1 MATECREVEPREV
14 ETTDRRTSKR
24 GRMNKRRCIKSS
36 ARNRAGDRGII
47 QVMNRYHRL
56 WRLFKER
63 SSNRGPAGAAICA
76 AIRSSGAL
84 AIAVLAIAIAARLA
98 SPPAANAQDSQ
109 DLPKPSEVVKI
120 NTLKLGGA
128 LKPGATSQL
137 EVEAAIL
144 PGWHINSNH
153 PNSADFIRT
162 TLSVTPPAA
171 VKAGAVAYP
180 PADEIAPAFSGGEK
194 LSVFTGTMKFMV
206 PLSAAANFKPAAGAE
221 VAVTLEY
228 QPCNDNICMPPAK
241 VSANASLGSIQPA
254 SAAAQPHAALERARV
269 ALERAR
275 VVAVA
280 FGDSGS
286 DSSGDSADV
295 SSGSD
300 DGGAQAHGSELANI
314 FVVHGMLI
322 GLLAVLLGGLALNLT
337 PCVYPLIG
345 VTIAYFGNQGGGPRK
360 IAVLAVI
367 YVLGIA
373 LTFSLAGV
381 AVALSG
387 GLFGAALQNPLVLI
401 AIAAMLLV
409 LAASSFGVFSLQP
422 PQWLMQRAGVAR
434 PGYLGSLVMGFGM
447 GVVAAPCIGPI
458 VLGLLLMVERSA
470 SPVFGFVLF
479 FTLAIG
485 LGLPYIALA
494 LAAGHIRT
502 LPRSGEW
509 LAWIEQLF
517 GFVLVGLALYFL
529 DPVVRGWT
537 MRIMPY
543 YAAAAGIFLGFI
555 TPAGRQ
561 WRPFLV
567 FRSALGALSLG
578 ALVWM
583 LTFSAAKPATQL
595 AFDPYDVAILNQA
608 RAAKKPV
615 VIDFSASWCV
625 PCREMVRTTF
635 RDPAV
640 IEAASHFVR
649 LQADITDRN
658 NRNTQLALQYE
669 VRGVPTT
676 VFIDKNGRILKR
688 EVGYL
693 NSRRFLSD
701 LREVDEMDSLPE
713 VRATPPTVY
722 TRLAASF

>member
-1 MATECREVEPREV
+1 MDLCGRVRRFFEK
-14 ETTDRRTSKR
+14 RTS
-24 GRMNKRRCIKSS
+24 S
-36 ARNRAGDRGII
+36 RAGARGAKAFSP
-47 QVMNRYHRL
+47 VAL
-56 WRLFKER
+56 
-63 SSNRGPAGAAICA
+63 S
-76 AIRSSGAL
+76 L
-84 AIAVLAIAIAARLA
+84 AILAVAMSVRLGW
-98 SPPAANAQDSQ
+98 PPAAYAQDQPTQ

-120 NTLKLGGA
+120 GMLKLVGT

-137 EVEAAIL
+137 GVEAEIL
-144 PGWHINSNH
+144 SGWHINSNH
-153 PNSADFIRT
+153 PNSADFIPT
-162 TLSVTPPAA
+162 VLSVNPPAGL
-171 VKAGAVAYP
+171 KAGAIKYP

-194 LSVFTGTMKFMV
+194 LSVFTGTMSFTAT
-206 PLSAAANFKPAAGAE
+206 LNAAPGFKPDSGAKF
-221 VAVTLEY
+221 VVTLEY

-241 VSANASLGSIQPA
+241 VSASASLGSLQ
-254 SAAAQPHAALERARV
+254 AAAAVSSPRAVLERAR
-269 ALERAR
+269 L
-275 VVAVA
+275 VAVA
-280 FGDSGS
+280 FGNGDGDSSADSSDVSPDNGGTDASGS
-286 DSSGDSADV
+286 QLG
-295 SSGSD
+295 
-300 DGGAQAHGSELANI
+300 NI

-360 IAVLAVI
+360 ITVLAII

-401 AIAAMLLV
+401 AIAAMLLG
-409 LAASSFGVFSLQP
+409 LAGSSFGLFSLKP
-422 PQWLMQRAGVAR
+422 PQWLMRRAGMAR
-434 PGYLGSLVMGFGM
+434 PGYLGSLVMGLGM

-494 LAAGHIRT
+494 LAAGHIKA

-509 LAWIEQLF
+509 LAWVEQLF

-529 DPVVRGWT
+529 DPVMRGWA

-543 YAAAAGIFLGFI
+543 YAPAAGIFLGFM

-578 ALVWM
+578 ALVW
-583 LTFSAAKPATQL
+583 LILFPAAKPARQL

-608 RAAKKPV
+608 RAAKRPV
-615 VIDFSASWCV
+615 VIDFSADWCI
-625 PCREMVRTTF
+625 PCREMLRTTF

-649 LQADITDRN
+649 LQADVTET
-658 NRNTQLALQYE
+658 NRRTRQLSLQYE
-669 VRGVPTT
+669 IKGVPTT
-676 VFIDKNGRILKR
+676 VFIDKHGRILKR

-693 NSRRFLSD
+693 DAHRFLSD
-701 LREVDEMDSLPE
+701 LREVDEMDGLPE
-713 VRATPPTVY
+713 VRATPPSIYVK
-722 TRLAASF
+722 LAVPL

>member
-1 MATECREVEPREV
+1 
-14 ETTDRRTSKR
+14 
-24 GRMNKRRCIKSS
+24 
-36 ARNRAGDRGII
+36 
-47 QVMNRYHRL
+47 MNRYRRP
-56 WRLFKER
+56 WRLLKEW
-63 SSNRGPAGAAICA
+63 SSNRGPTGAAV
-76 AIRSSGAL
+76 RLSGAL
-84 AIAVLAIAIAARLA
+84 AIAVLAIAIATRLA
-98 SPPAANAQDSQ
+98 LPRAANAQDSQ

-137 EVEAAIL
+137 EVEAEIL
-144 PGWHINSNH
+144 SGWHINSNH

-194 LSVFTGTMKFMV
+194 LSVFTGTIKFMV
-206 PLSAAANFKPAAGAE
+206 PLSAAADFKPDAGAE

-254 SAAAQPHAALERARV
+254 AAAAPRHA

-280 FGDSGS
+280 FSDNGS

-300 DGGAQAHGSELANI
+300 GGGSQAPGSELANI
-314 FVVHGMLI
+314 FVAHGMVI

-409 LAASSFGVFSLQP
+409 LAASSFGMFSLQP

-434 PGYLGSLVMGFGM
+434 PGYLGSLMMGLGM

-470 SPVFGFVLF
+470 SPVFGFALF

-494 LAAGHIRT
+494 LAAGHIRA

-517 GFVLVGLALYFL
+517 GFVLIGLALYFL
-529 DPVVRGWT
+529 DPVARGWP

-625 PCREMVRTTF
+625 PCREMTRTTF

-658 NRNTQLALQYE
+658 NRNTRLALQYE
-669 VRGVPTT
+669 IRGVPTT
-676 VFIDKNGRILKR
+676 VFIDKHGRILKR

-693 NSRRFLSD
+693 NSHRFLSD
-701 LREVDEMDSLPE
+701 LREVDEMDGLPE

-722 TRLAASF
+722 ASLAASF

>member
-1 MATECREVEPREV
+1 MASCEA
-14 ETTDRRTSKR
+14 SIFSR
-24 GRMNKRRCIKSS
+24 GATR
-36 ARNRAGDRGII
+36 
-47 QVMNRYHRL
+47 V
-56 WRLFKER
+56 
-63 SSNRGPAGAAICA
+63 PGAEALSPVALSLVIF
-76 AIRSSGAL
+76 AL
-84 AIAVLAIAIAARLA
+84 AMAVRLGWPSA
-98 SPPAANAQDSQ
+98 VQAQ
-109 DLPKPSEVVKI
+109 DLPKPSDVVKI
-120 NTLKLGGA
+120 GALKLGGA

-137 EVEAAIL
+137 EVEAEIL
-144 PGWHINSNH
+144 SGWHINSNH
-153 PNSADFIRT
+153 PNSADFIPT
-162 TLSVTPPAA
+162 VLSVNPPAG
-171 VKAGAVAYP
+171 VKAGAVKYP
-180 PADEIAPAFSGGEK
+180 AADEIAPAFSGGEK
-194 LSVFTGTMKFMV
+194 LSVFTGTMNFT
-206 PLSAAANFKPAAGAE
+206 AALNATPGFKPDSDAK

-241 VSANASLGSIQPA
+241 VSASASLSSLQ
-254 SAAAQPHAALERARV
+254 AAAAGSSPRAAFERARLLV
-269 ALERAR
+269 
-275 VVAVA
+275 VA
-280 FGDSGS
+280 FGNGG
-286 DSSGDSADV
+286 DSSADS
-295 SSGSD
+295 SD
-300 DGGAQAHGSELANI
+300 ASPENGATDAPGSELGNI
-314 FVVHGMLI
+314 FVVHGMLF

-360 IAVLAVI
+360 IAVLAII

-387 GLFGAALQNPLVLI
+387 GLFGAALQNPMVLI

-409 LAASSFGVFSLQP
+409 LAASSFGLFSLQP
-422 PQWLMQRAGVAR
+422 PQWLMRRAGTAR
-434 PGYLGSLVMGFGM
+434 PGYLGSLVMGLGM

-494 LAAGHIRT
+494 LAAGHIKA

-509 LAWIEQLF
+509 VAWVEQLF

-529 DPVVRGWT
+529 DPVTRGWA

-578 ALVWM
+578 ALVW
-583 LTFSAAKPATQL
+583 LTLLPAAKPARQL
-595 AFDPYDVAILNQA
+595 AFDPYDVAILSQA
-608 RAAKKPV
+608 RAAKRPV
-615 VIDFSASWCV
+615 VIDFSADWCI
-625 PCREMVRTTF
+625 PCREMLRTTF

-649 LQADITDRN
+649 LQADITET
-658 NRNTQLALQYE
+658 NRRTRQLSMQYE
-669 VRGVPTT
+669 IKGVPTT
-676 VFIDKNGRILKR
+676 VFIDKHGKILKR

-693 NSRRFLSD
+693 NARRFLSD
-701 LREVDEMDSLPE
+701 LHEVDELDGLPE
-713 VRATPPTVY
+713 VRTTPPSIYVKF
-722 TRLAASF
+722 AASL

>member
-1 MATECREVEPREV
+1 MK
-14 ETTDRRTSKR
+14 RT
-24 GRMNKRRCIKSS
+24 
-36 ARNRAGDRGII
+36 ARNRAWDCGIL
-47 QVMNRYHRL
+47 QVMNRYRRL
-56 WRLFKER
+56 RRLLKER
-63 SSNRGPAGAAICA
+63 SSNRGSVGAAVWP
-76 AIRSSGAL
+76 SGAL
-84 AIAVLAIAIAARLA
+84 AVAVLAITIAARLA
-98 SPPAANAQDSQ
+98 WPLPASAQDSQ

-128 LKPGATSQL
+128 LKPGSTSQL
-137 EVEAAIL
+137 EVEAEIL
-144 PGWHINSNH
+144 PGWHINSDH

-162 TLSVTPPAA
+162 TLSVTPPTA

-206 PLSAAANFKPAAGAE
+206 PLSAAANFKPDSGAE

-241 VSANASLGSIQPA
+241 VSANASLGSIEPA
-254 SAAAQPHAALERARV
+254 SAGSPPHA

-286 DSSGDSADV
+286 DASGDSSDV

-300 DGGAQAHGSELANI
+300 DGDSQAPGSELANI
-314 FVVHGMLI
+314 FVAHGILI

-367 YVLGIA
+367 YVFGIA

-409 LAASSFGVFSLQP
+409 LAASSFGMFSLQP

-434 PGYLGSLVMGFGM
+434 PGYLGSLVMGLGM

-470 SPVFGFVLF
+470 SPIFGFALF

-494 LAAGHIRT
+494 LAAGHIRA

-567 FRSALGALSLG
+567 FRSVLGAISLG

-583 LTFSAAKPATQL
+583 LAFSAAKPAAQL
-595 AFDPYDVAILNQA
+595 AFDPYDVSVLNQA

-658 NRNTQLALQYE
+658 NRNTQLALQYAI
-669 VRGVPTT
+669 RGVPTT
-676 VFIDKNGRILKR
+676 VFIDKHGRILKR

-693 NSRRFLSD
+693 NSSRFLSD
-701 LREVDEMDSLPE
+701 LREVDEMDGLPE
-713 VRATPPTVY
+713 VRATPPMY
-722 TRLAASF
+722 AKLAAAL

>member
-1 MATECREVEPREV
+1 MSRSAARMG
-14 ETTDRRTSKR
+14 KR
-24 GRMNKRRCIKSS
+24 GRMKRS
-36 ARNRAGDRGII
+36 ARNRAWDCGII
-47 QVMNRYHRL
+47 QVMNRYRRL
-56 WRLFKER
+56 WRLSKER
-63 SSNRGPAGAAICA
+63 SSNRGPAGATVWSA
-76 AIRSSGAL
+76 GVL

-98 SPPAANAQDSQ
+98 WPQAANAQE

-120 NTLKLGGA
+120 HTLKLGGA

-137 EVEAAIL
+137 EVAAEIL

-171 VKAGAVAYP
+171 VKAGTVAYP

-194 LSVFTGTMKFMV
+194 LSVFTGTLKFMV
-206 PLSAAANFKPAAGAE
+206 PLSAAANFKPDSGAE

-241 VSANASLGSIQPA
+241 VTANASLGSIQPA
-254 SAAAQPHAALERARV
+254 SPPPHAALDRAR
-269 ALERAR
+269 L
-275 VVAVA
+275 VAVA
-280 FGDSGS
+280 FGNNGG
-286 DSSGDSADV
+286 DSSDV
-295 SSGSD
+295 TSDGSSGNSSGNSLE
-300 DGGAQAHGSELANI
+300 DGGPQVPGSELANI
-314 FVVHGMLI
+314 FLAHGMLI

-409 LAASSFGVFSLQP
+409 LAASSFGMFSLQP

-434 PGYLGSLVMGFGM
+434 PGYLGSLVMGLGM

-458 VLGLLLMVERSA
+458 VLGLLLMVERSE

-494 LAAGHIRT
+494 LAAGHIRA

-529 DPVVRGWT
+529 DPVVRGWA

-543 YAAAAGIFLGFI
+543 YAAASRHLPGLHHSGG
-555 TPAGRQ
+555 TPMASVPGLPQRTGGALAGRAG
-561 WRPFLV
+561 V
-567 FRSALGALSLG
+567 DA
-578 ALVWM
+578 
-583 LTFSAAKPATQL
+583 
-595 AFDPYDVAILNQA
+595 DVLRGQA
-608 RAAKKPV
+608 RRATRLRSVRRRRPQPGPRGKEAGGDRFQRRLVRPMPR
-615 VIDFSASWCV
+615 DGAHDV
-625 PCREMVRTTF
+625 PRSGGYRGGLALRPSPGRHHRSQQSQHAT
-635 RDPAV
+635 RPAV
-640 IEAASHFVR
+640 RDKRRTDDR
-649 LQADITDRN
+649 LHRQARPD
-658 NRNTQLALQYE
+658 
-669 VRGVPTT
+669 
-676 VFIDKNGRILKR
+676 LK
-688 EVGYL
+688 
-693 NSRRFLSD
+693 
-701 LREVDEMDSLPE
+701 
-713 VRATPPTVY
+713 A
-722 TRLAASF
+722 

>member
-1 MATECREVEPREV
+1 MSRY
-14 ETTDRRTSKR
+14 RRQR
-24 GRMNKRRCIKSS
+24 
-36 ARNRAGDRGII
+36 
-47 QVMNRYHRL
+47 
-56 WRLFKER
+56 RLFKPR
-63 SSNRGPAGAAICA
+63 SSNRGPAGAGFW
-76 AIRSSGAL
+76 SPGAFT
-84 AIAVLAIAIAARLA
+84 IVVLTIVMTARLA
-98 SPPAANAQDSQ
+98 WPRAASAQDSKP
-109 DLPKPSEVVKI
+109 LPNPSEVVKI
-120 NTLKLGGA
+120 DTLKLGGT
-128 LKPGATSQL
+128 LKPGATSAL
-137 EVEAAIL
+137 EVEAEIL

-162 TLSVTPPAA
+162 TLSVVPPTA

-194 LSVFTGTMKFMV
+194 LSVFTGTMKFTI
-206 PLSAAANFKPAAGAE
+206 PLSASAGFKPDADAE

-241 VSANASLGSIQPA
+241 ISASASLGSMQPA
-254 SAAAQPHAALERARV
+254 STVSAPHAALERARLV
-269 ALERAR
+269 P
-275 VVAVA
+275 VA
-280 FGDSGS
+280 FGDAAG
-286 DSSGDSADV
+286 DSSGDSSDV
-295 SSGSD
+295 SSDNSSDYDGS
-300 DGGAQAHGSELANI
+300 QVPGSELANI
-314 FVVHGMLI
+314 FLAHGILI

-373 LTFSLAGV
+373 LTFSMAGV

-409 LAASSFGVFSLQP
+409 LAASSFGLFSLRP
-422 PQWLMQRAGVAR
+422 PRWMMRHAGVGR
-434 PGYLGSLVMGFGM
+434 PGYLGSLVMGLGM

-458 VLGLLLMVERSA
+458 VLGLLLMVEESG
-470 SPVFGFVLF
+470 SPLFGFVLF

-494 LAAGHIRT
+494 LAAGRIKS
-502 LPRSGEW
+502 LPRSGDW
-509 LAWIEQLF
+509 LAWVEQLF

-529 DPVVRGWT
+529 DPVVHGWT

-543 YAAAAGIFLGFI
+543 YAVAAGIFLGFA
-555 TPAGRQ
+555 TPAGRH
-561 WRPFLV
+561 WRPFLI
-567 FRSALGALSLG
+567 FRSLLGTVSLG

-583 LTFSAAKPATQL
+583 LMFSAAKPAAQL
-595 AFDPYDVAILNQA
+595 ALDPYDITVLNQA
-608 RAAKKPV
+608 RAANKPV
-615 VIDFSASWCV
+615 LIDFSATWCV
-625 PCREMVRTTF
+625 PCREMARTTF

-649 LQADITDRN
+649 LQADITERN
-658 NRNTQLALQYE
+658 NRNSELAMKYA

-676 VFIDKNGRILKR
+676 VFIDKHGRILKR
-688 EVGYL
+688 EVGYVD
-693 NSRRFLSD
+693 SRRFLFD
-701 LREVDEMDSLPE
+701 LREVDEMDGLPE
-713 VRATPPTVY
+713 VRATPPRTY
-722 TRLAASF
+722 AKRAASL

>member
-1 MATECREVEPREV
+1 MDLCGRVRRFFEK
-14 ETTDRRTSKR
+14 RTS
-24 GRMNKRRCIKSS
+24 S
-36 ARNRAGDRGII
+36 RAGARGAKAFSP
-47 QVMNRYHRL
+47 VAL
-56 WRLFKER
+56 
-63 SSNRGPAGAAICA
+63 S
-76 AIRSSGAL
+76 L
-84 AIAVLAIAIAARLA
+84 AILAVAMSVRLGW
-98 SPPAANAQDSQ
+98 PPAAYAQDQPTQ

-120 NTLKLGGA
+120 GMLKLVGT

-137 EVEAAIL
+137 GVEAEIL
-144 PGWHINSNH
+144 SGWHINSNH
-153 PNSADFIRT
+153 PNSADFIPT
-162 TLSVTPPAA
+162 VLSVNPPAGL
-171 VKAGAVAYP
+171 KAGAIKYP

-194 LSVFTGTMKFMV
+194 LSVFTGTMSFTAT
-206 PLSAAANFKPAAGAE
+206 LNAAPGFKPDSGAKF
-221 VAVTLEY
+221 VVTLEY
-228 QPCNDNICMPPAK
+228 QPCNDNICMPSAK
-241 VSANASLGSIQPA
+241 VSASASLGSLQ
-254 SAAAQPHAALERARV
+254 AAAAVSSPRAVLERAR
-269 ALERAR
+269 L
-275 VVAVA
+275 VAVA
-280 FGDSGS
+280 FGNGDGDSSADSSDVSPDNGGTDASGS
-286 DSSGDSADV
+286 QLG
-295 SSGSD
+295 
-300 DGGAQAHGSELANI
+300 NI

-360 IAVLAVI
+360 ITVLAII

-401 AIAAMLLV
+401 AIAAMLLG
-409 LAASSFGVFSLQP
+409 LAGSSFGLFSLKP
-422 PQWLMQRAGVAR
+422 PQWLMRRAGMAR
-434 PGYLGSLVMGFGM
+434 PGYLGSLVMGLGM

-494 LAAGHIRT
+494 LAAGHIKA

-509 LAWIEQLF
+509 LAWVEQLF

-529 DPVVRGWT
+529 DPVMRGWA

-543 YAAAAGIFLGFI
+543 YAAATGIFLGFM

-578 ALVWM
+578 ALVW
-583 LTFSAAKPATQL
+583 LILFPAAKPVRQL

-608 RAAKKPV
+608 RAAKRPV
-615 VIDFSASWCV
+615 VIDFSADWCI
-625 PCREMVRTTF
+625 PCREMLRTTF

-649 LQADITDRN
+649 LQADVTET
-658 NRNTQLALQYE
+658 NRRTRQLSLQYE
-669 VRGVPTT
+669 IKGVPTT
-676 VFIDKNGRILKR
+676 VFIDKHGRILKR

-693 NSRRFLSD
+693 DAHRFLSD
-701 LREVDEMDSLPE
+701 LREVDEMDGLPE
-713 VRATPPTVY
+713 VRATPPSIYVK
-722 TRLAASF
+722 LAVPL

>member
-1 MATECREVEPREV
+1 M
-14 ETTDRRTSKR
+14 
-24 GRMNKRRCIKSS
+24 GRYR
-36 ARNRAGDRGII
+36 
-47 QVMNRYHRL
+47 RL
-56 WRLFKER
+56 WRSFR
-63 SSNRGPAGAAICA
+63 NWRFSRGPGGESVATPGVSAIA
-76 AIRSSGAL
+76 ML
-84 AIAVLAIAIAARLA
+84 AITSLAITTLAITIAAQLA
-98 SPPAANAQDSQ
+98 WPRAVSAQDSQ

-120 NTLKLGGA
+120 DTLKLGGA

-137 EVEAAIL
+137 EVEAEIL

-171 VKAGAVAYP
+171 VTAGAVTYP

-194 LSVFTGTMKFMV
+194 LSVFTGTMKFTV
-206 PLSAAANFKPAAGAE
+206 PLSAAAGFKPDSGAE

-241 VSANASLGSIQPA
+241 ISTSASVGSLQPA
-254 SAAAQPHAALERARV
+254 SAASQPHAALERAR
-269 ALERAR
+269 L
-275 VVAVA
+275 VAVA
-280 FGDSGS
+280 FGDTGG
-286 DSSGDSADV
+286 DSSDG
-295 SSGSD
+295 SSDKGGS
-300 DGGAQAHGSELANI
+300 QAPGSELANV
-314 FVVHGMLI
+314 FLAHGMLI

-409 LAASSFGVFSLQP
+409 LAASSFGMFSLQP

-434 PGYLGSLVMGFGM
+434 PGYVGSLVMGLGM

-470 SPVFGFVLF
+470 SPVFGFALF

-494 LAAGHIRT
+494 LAAGHIRA

-543 YAAAAGIFLGFI
+543 YAAAAGIFLGFV

-567 FRSALGALSLG
+567 FRSAVGALSLG

-583 LTFSAAKPATQL
+583 LMFSAFAKPVAQM
-595 AFDPYDVAILNQA
+595 AFDPYDVAVLKQA
-608 RAAKKPV
+608 RAANKPV
-615 VIDFSASWCV
+615 VIDFSADWCV

-658 NRNTQLALQYE
+658 SRNTRLALQYAIK
-669 VRGVPTT
+669 GVPTT
-676 VFIDKNGRILKR
+676 VFIDKHGRILKR

-693 NSRRFLSD
+693 NSRRFLHD
-701 LREVDEMDSLPE
+701 LREVDEMDGLPE
-713 VRATPPTVY
+713 VRATPSSVY
-722 TRLAASF
+722 ARLAASLRSFGGGSRL

>member
-1 MATECREVEPREV
+1 MATECREVEPKLRPM
-14 ETTDRRTSKR
+14 R
-24 GRMNKRRCIKSS
+24 SS
-36 ARNRAGDRGII
+36 ARNRAWDCGII
-47 QVMNRYHRL
+47 QVMNRYRPR

-63 SSNRGPAGAAICA
+63 CSNRDPAGAAVW
-76 AIRSSGAL
+76 SPGAL
-84 AIAVLAIAIAARLA
+84 AIGILAIAIAAPLA
-98 SPPAANAQDSQ
+98 WPRAAEAQDSQ
-109 DLPKPSEVVKI
+109 DLPKSSEVVKI
-120 NTLKLGGA
+120 DTLKLGGA
-128 LKPGATSQL
+128 LKAGATSQL
-137 EVEAAIL
+137 EVEAEIL

-206 PLSAAANFKPAAGAE
+206 LLSAAANFKPDSGAE

-241 VSANASLGSIQPA
+241 VSTSASLGSIQPA
-254 SAAAQPHAALERARV
+254 SAVVPPHAALERARLV
-269 ALERAR
+269 T
-275 VVAVA
+275 VA
-280 FGDSGS
+280 FGGTGGVSSS
-286 DSSGDSADV
+286 DSSDV
-295 SSGSD
+295 SSGNSSD
-300 DGGAQAHGSELANI
+300 DGGPQAPGSELANI
-314 FVVHGMLI
+314 FLAHGMLV

-409 LAASSFGVFSLQP
+409 LAASSFGMFSLQP

-434 PGYLGSLVMGFGM
+434 PGYLGSLVMGLGM

-458 VLGLLLMVERSA
+458 VLGLLLMVERSE
-470 SPVFGFVLF
+470 SPAFGFALF

-583 LTFSAAKPATQL
+583 LAFSAAKPAAQL
-595 AFDPYDVAILNQA
+595 AFDPYDVAVLNQA

-615 VIDFSASWCV
+615 VIDFSADWCV

-658 NRNTQLALQYE
+658 NRNTQLALQYAIK
-669 VRGVPTT
+669 GVPTT
-676 VFIDKNGRILKR
+676 VFIDKHGRILKR

-701 LREVDEMDSLPE
+701 LREVDEMDGLPE
-713 VRATPPTVY
+713 VRATPPAVY
-722 TRLAASF
+722 VKLAASS

>member
-1 MATECREVEPREV
+1 MA
-14 ETTDRRTSKR
+14 
-24 GRMNKRRCIKSS
+24 
-36 ARNRAGDRGII
+36 
-47 QVMNRYHRL
+47 
-56 WRLFKER
+56 
-63 SSNRGPAGAAICA
+63 AAIF
-76 AIRSSGAL
+76 AL
-84 AIAVLAIAIAARLA
+84 AMAATLWWPR
-98 SPPAANAQDSQ
+98 AANAQDSQ

-120 NTLKLGGA
+120 NTLKLSGP
-128 LKPGATSQL
+128 LRPGATSQL
-137 EVEAAIL
+137 EVEAEIRS
-144 PGWHINSNH
+144 GWHINSDH
-153 PNSADFIRT
+153 PKSADFIRT

-171 VKAGAVAYP
+171 VKAGVVTYP
-180 PADEIAPAFSGGEK
+180 PAEEIAPAFSGGEK
-194 LSVFTGTMKFMV
+194 LSVFSGTMKFTV
-206 PLSAAANFKPAAGAE
+206 PLSAAAGFKPDLGGE

-228 QPCNDNICMPPAK
+228 QPCNDAICMPPAK
-241 VSANASLGSIQPA
+241 VSASASLGSMQPA
-254 SAAAQPHAALERARV
+254 AAADGAPHAVLERAR
-269 ALERAR
+269 L
-275 VVAVA
+275 VAVA
-280 FGDSGS
+280 FGDSGGN
-286 DSSGDSADV
+286 SSGDSSDA
-295 SSGSD
+295 SSGE
-300 DGGAQAHGSELANI
+300 GGAQVPGSELANI
-314 FVVHGMLI
+314 FLAHGMLI

-360 IAVLAVI
+360 IAVLACI

-409 LAASSFGVFSLQP
+409 LAASSFGMFSLQP
-422 PQWLMQRAGVAR
+422 PQWLMRRAGVAR
-434 PGYLGSLVMGFGM
+434 PGYLGSLVMGLGM

-470 SPVFGFVLF
+470 SPAFGFALF

-494 LAAGHIRT
+494 LAAGHIKT

-509 LAWIEQLF
+509 LAWVEQLF

-529 DPVVRGWT
+529 DPVLRGWP

-543 YAAAAGIFLGFI
+543 YAATAGIFLGWI

-561 WRPFLV
+561 WRPFLI
-567 FRSALGALSLG
+567 FRSVLGAFSVG

-583 LTFSAAKPATQL
+583 LTFAGKPSVQL
-595 AFDPYDVAILNQA
+595 AFDPYDAAILRQA
-608 RAAKKPV
+608 RAANRPV
-615 VIDFSASWCV
+615 VIDFSADWCV

-640 IEAASHFVR
+640 IQAASHFVR

-658 NRNTQLALQYE
+658 NRNTQLAVQYE
-669 VRGVPTT
+669 IKGVPTT
-676 VFIDKNGRILKR
+676 VFIDKHGRILKR

-693 NSRRFLSD
+693 SSHRFLSD
-701 LREVDEMDSLPE
+701 LREVDEMDGLPE
-713 VRATPPTVY
+713 VRATPPPKYVK
-722 TRLAASF
+722 LAASL

>member
-1 MATECREVEPREV
+1 MSRSAARMG
-14 ETTDRRTSKR
+14 KR
-24 GRMNKRRCIKSS
+24 GRMKRS
-36 ARNRAGDRGII
+36 ARNRAWDCGII
-47 QVMNRYHRL
+47 QVMNRYRRL
-56 WRLFKER
+56 WRLSKER
-63 SSNRGPAGAAICA
+63 SSNRGPAGATVWSA
-76 AIRSSGAL
+76 GAL

-98 SPPAANAQDSQ
+98 WPQAANAQE

-137 EVEAAIL
+137 EVAAEIL

-171 VKAGAVAYP
+171 VKAGTVAYP

-206 PLSAAANFKPAAGAE
+206 PLSAAANFKPDSGAE

-241 VSANASLGSIQPA
+241 VTANASLGSIQPA
-254 SAAAQPHAALERARV
+254 SAASPPHAALDRAR
-269 ALERAR
+269 L
-275 VVAVA
+275 VAVA
-280 FGDSGS
+280 FGNNGG
-286 DSSGDSADV
+286 DSSDV
-295 SSGSD
+295 TSDGSSGNSLE
-300 DGGAQAHGSELANI
+300 DGGPQVPGSELANI
-314 FVVHGMLI
+314 FLAHGMLI

-409 LAASSFGVFSLQP
+409 LAASSFGMFSLQP

-434 PGYLGSLVMGFGM
+434 PGYLGSLVMGLGM

-458 VLGLLLMVERSA
+458 VLGLLLMVERSE

-494 LAAGHIRT
+494 LAAGHIRA

-529 DPVVRGWT
+529 DPVVRGWA

-543 YAAAAGIFLGFI
+543 YAAGAGIFLGFI

-567 FRSALGALSLG
+567 FRSVLGALSLG

-583 LTFSAAKPATQL
+583 LTFSAAKPAAQL
-595 AFDPYDVAILNQA
+595 AFDPYDVAVLNQA

-615 VIDFSASWCV
+615 VIDFSADWCV

-658 NRNTQLALQYE
+658 NRNTQLALQYAI
-669 VRGVPTT
+669 RGVPTT
-676 VFIDKNGRILKR
+676 VFIDKHGRILKR

-693 NSRRFLSD
+693 NSSRFLSD
-701 LREVDEMDSLPE
+701 LREVDEMDGLPE
-713 VRATPPTVY
+713 VRATPPAVY
-722 TRLAASF
+722 VKLAASS